1 MHRIWADI
9 TSRSPGDLV
18 PIDPDE
24 AQHALKVKRLGP
36 ADEIEL
42 LSGEGVIARA
52 TIVEPESA
60 TPQESRHG
68 KRSRTAEQLWVR
80 LDAVRSVPPTTPR
93 VHVHCATPKGQRVD
107 ELIDQLSQSGAA
119 SWTPLVCA
127 RSIVEPRAHKLE
139 RLERIA
145 REACKQCGRA
155 WTLAIHP
162 SISLT
167 SALSAA
173 AHARMHL
180 VIADASGSPW
190 EALSN
195 DRAESPQV
203 ALFIGPEGGFT
214 PEELAMAQAAG
225 ARVARFG
232 PHVMRIETAAVV
244 ATGILLSHSTERRLP
259 AQPGIGQ

>member
-9 TSRSPGDLV
+9 TTQRPGDLV

-24 AQHALKVKRLGP
+24 AQHALKVKRLG
-36 ADEIEL
+36 AGDEIEL

-52 TIVEPESA
+52 TIVEPESP
-60 TPQESRHG
+60 TPHTARSA
-68 KRSRTAEQLWVR
+68 KRSRTPGELWVR
-80 LDAVRSVPPTTPR
+80 IDEVRSLPPTTPR

-107 ELIDQLSQSGAA
+107 ELIDQLSQAGAA

-139 RLERIA
+139 RLDRIA

-162 SISLT
+162 SVSLAG
-167 SALSAA
+167 ALNAA
-173 AHARMHL
+173 TQAGSRL
-180 VIADASGSPW
+180 VAADASGRAWSDFAPERADSP
-190 EALSN
+190 
-195 DRAESPQV
+195 PV

-214 PEELAMAQAAG
+214 PEELSMAQAAG

-244 ATGILLSHSTERRLP
+244 ATGILLSHAT
-259 AQPGIGQ
+259 